1 MTLLLLHVAT
11 LAICMGTPIED
22 KADAIVPESDFYEVS
37 SAAGVKSALVS
48 TSEGVE
54 EKGVVDVGGKVY
66 APPTEMSCKK
76 GGSWTRPYGDV
87 ANSEA
92 GFKDCASKCKN
103 GGYKYFGLE
112 CPRNTI
118 HCQCSNSLSG
128 STSVATTEC
137 DRKNYAGNTHCVGP
151 YKHGNYLMGSHGT
164 GSVYKV
170 DQVDATID
178 VKINIPNGVPTEYV
192 PPTEMSCKKGGSW
205 TRPYGDVANSECD
218 RKNYAGNTH
227 CVGPYKHGNYLM
239 GSHGTGSVY
248 KVDAIAK
255 ATPLAATRRRRH
267 GSGSFTGKES
277 KSPVPPAGDS
287 TDVRITKDGHYN
299 KGGGRRRVG
308 DGSGAVAASDVNDD
322 KDYNKKTWARV
333 RLEKA
338 LAITYAP
345 TKYPTKHP
353 TKHPTS
359 APTKSPT
366 HHPCISGEHGCDKS
380 EGGLCIQNGSGYTCG
395 CKNGYKDITSTSTDG
410 AHTCLKTP
418 APTPIPTKYPTGTPT
433 RAPCV
438 VEFWNSGG
446 GHLTS
451 VTTTT
456 PKTVHFNTALEDS
469 VSSYRQS
476 ASCGWVEYMDED
488 GCRAG
493 YSDNLGKAGAA
504 QGTLP
509 YDLRE
514 DLCGIVI
521 HSVHRL

>member
-1 MTLLLLHVAT
+1 
-11 LAICMGTPIED
+11 
-22 KADAIVPESDFYEVS
+22 
-37 SAAGVKSALVS
+37 
-48 TSEGVE
+48 
-54 EKGVVDVGGKVY
+54 
-66 APPTEMSCKK
+66 
-76 GGSWTRPYGDV
+76 
-87 ANSEA
+87 
-92 GFKDCASKCKN
+92 
-103 GGYKYFGLE
+103 
-112 CPRNTI
+112 
-118 HCQCSNSLSG
+118 
-128 STSVATTEC
+128 
-137 DRKNYAGNTHCVGP
+137 
-151 YKHGNYLMGSHGT
+151 MGSHGT

-205 TRPYGDVANSECD
+205 VRPYGDVANSEAGFKDCASKCRNGKYKYFGLECPRNTIHCQCSNDLSGSMSLATSECD

-308 DGSGAVAASDVNDD
+308 DGFGAVAASDVNDD

-476 ASCGWVEYMDED
+476 ASCGYVEYMDED
-488 GCRAG
+488 HCTAG

>member
-76 GGSWTRPYGDV
+76 GVSWTRPYGDV

-205 TRPYGDVANSECD
+205 VRPYGDVANSEAGFKDCASKCRNGKYKYFGLECPRNTIHCQCSNDLSGSMSLATSECD

-227 CVGPYKHGNYLM
+227 CVGPYKH
-239 GSHGTGSVY
+239 
-248 KVDAIAK
+248 
-255 ATPLAATRRRRH
+255 
-267 GSGSFTGKES
+267 
-277 KSPVPPAGDS
+277 
-287 TDVRITKDGHYN
+287 
-299 KGGGRRRVG
+299 
-308 DGSGAVAASDVNDD
+308 
-322 KDYNKKTWARV
+322 
-333 RLEKA
+333 
-338 LAITYAP
+338 
-345 TKYPTKHP
+345 
-353 TKHPTS
+353 
-359 APTKSPT
+359 
-366 HHPCISGEHGCDKS
+366 
-380 EGGLCIQNGSGYTCG
+380 
-395 CKNGYKDITSTSTDG
+395 
-410 AHTCLKTP
+410 
-418 APTPIPTKYPTGTPT
+418 
-433 RAPCV
+433 
-438 VEFWNSGG
+438 
-446 GHLTS
+446 
-451 VTTTT
+451 
-456 PKTVHFNTALEDS
+456 
-469 VSSYRQS
+469 
-476 ASCGWVEYMDED
+476 
-488 GCRAG
+488 
-493 YSDNLGKAGAA
+493 
-504 QGTLP
+504 
-509 YDLRE
+509 
-514 DLCGIVI
+514 
-521 HSVHRL
+521 